1 MRSFRF
7 WLILI
12 SVLVII
18 VNISGND
25 DYNILLTLI
34 SPLVWIYESFGFA
47 RKVNIPLTIVY
58 LTDLG
63 FWYFIGFF
71 LDRWII
77 KIKSRTS

>member
-1 MRSFRF
+1 M
-7 WLILI
+7 
-12 SVLVII
+12 LVII
-18 VNISGND
+18 VNILGND